1 MAADA
6 AAGDPQSVPRVAELL
21 VPVDLSH
28 ESWRVLPLA
37 RWIGDELS
45 AAIVPLYVDAS
56 SPAAGSQTARP
67 VVLRTSVAGTAVA
80 VQVLPGADTAA
91 VIEQRAQRG
100 PGSVVVMSTHGHG
113 SHPERAWGELCD
125 RLLMADPA
133 GILAVG
139 PHFDADRN
147 ASVKRVAVCIDAAAP
162 DHEIVQE
169 ALAWADRLNV
179 PLVVVTVKG
188 HGRSRPGE
196 DDTYHVIASVFEEL
210 PPARVSVTAEALDDL
225 DVAPAICRFGERQAG
240 TLLALAPGAAPR
252 AVHSM
257 THSVTMAVARETR
270 NAMLLRWHRGE
281 SGDAT

>member
-6 AAGDPQSVPRVAELL
+6 AAGGPQSLPGVAELL

-28 ESWRVLPLA
+28 ASWRALPLA

-45 AAIVPLYVDAS
+45 AAIVPLYVDAT
-56 SPAAGSQTARP
+56 SPATGSETARP

-80 VQVLPGADTAA
+80 VQVLPGPDAA
-91 VIEQRAQRG
+91 EVVGQRAQRQ
-100 PGSVVVMSTHGHG
+100 PGSVVVMSTHGHS
-113 SHPERAWGELCD
+113 SHPELAWGELCD
-125 RLLMADPA
+125 RLLMEHRA
-133 GILAVG
+133 GILVVG
-139 PHFDADRN
+139 PNFDADRN
-147 ASVKRVAVCIDAAAP
+147 AAVKRVVVCIDAAAP

-179 PLVVVTVKG
+179 SLIVVTVKG
-188 HGRSRPGE
+188 HGRSRPGD
-196 DDTYHVIASVFEEL
+196 DDTYHVLASVFEEL

-225 DVAPAICRFGERQAG
+225 DVAPALCRFAERQSG

-252 AVHSM
+252 AVHAM

-270 NAMLLRWHRGE
+270 SPMLLRWHRGE
-281 SGDAT
+281 PGDVP